1 MDGRL
6 RRLDLKTALSAI
18 ADLALPRVCVVC
30 GDVLL
35 PQEKH
40 ICTVCL
46 ADLPETHFAGFS
58 HNPMSDKLNDKIER
72 DRVRKGMLGRED
84 YAYAAALYFYKG
96 GLGYR
101 TISQALK
108 YRRDFGTGKLFAG
121 LLGERI
127 AASPLYADVDLVV
140 PVPLHWE
147 RRWRRGY
154 NQAEI
159 IGREVAA
166 ALGCRCRATAL
177 KRLRRTRSQAHLRG
191 SAAKAANVAGAFAV
205 RPSQELLQAKHILLT
220 DDVFTTGATLSECHI
235 ALREALGPAVRI
247 SVITLGYVG

>member
-1 MDGRL
+1 MDM
-6 RRLDLKTALSAI
+6 KTALSAI

-30 GDVLL
+30 GAVLL

-46 ADLPETHFAGFS
+46 ADLPETHFAMFS
-58 HNPMSDKLNDKIER
+58 HNPMSAKLNDKVER
-72 DRVRKGMLGRED
+72 DRIRRELLGRED
-84 YAYAAALYFYKG
+84 FSYAAALYFYNG
-96 GLGYR
+96 GLGYKA
-101 TISQALK
+101 ISQALK

-121 LLGERI
+121 MLGGRL

-154 NQAEI
+154 NQAEV
-159 IGREVAA
+159 IGQEVAA
-166 ALGCRCRATAL
+166 ALGCRCLGGAL
-177 KRLRRTRSQAHLRG
+177 KRRRRTRSQAHVHG
-191 SAAKAANVAGAFAV
+191 SAAKAANVSGAFAV
-205 RPSQELLQAKHILLT
+205 RPSQELQQARHILLV

-235 ALREALGPAVRI
+235 ALREALGPSVRI
-247 SVITLGYVG
+247 SVATLGFVG